1 MKGLIAMYAVIFR
14 AEINKLNNDYFEMAS
29 SLRELARNKYGCVEF
44 TSVTEGDKEIAIS
57 YWENLESIKKWKQA
71 PEHIVAQDLG
81 RSQFYKSVQ
90 VQIVEIQKEYKI

>member
-29 SLRELARNKYGCVEF
+29 SLRELAKNKYGCVEF
-44 TSVTEGDKEIAIS
+44 TSVTEGDREIAIS
-57 YWENLESIKKWKQA
+57 YWENLESIKKWKQD
-71 PEHIVAQDLG
+71 PEHIVAQNLG

-90 VQIVEIQKEYKI
+90 VQIVEIQREYKI